1 MFYASIFCPTKETC
15 LSTDQL
21 KFVILEY
28 AFKMISKWGIIK
40 GSGLD
45 TSFMRCIFKCDI
57 QNPLVVSV
65 NKIKTY

>member
-15 LSTDQL
+15 LLTDQL
-21 KFVILEY
+21 KLGILEY
-28 AFKMISKWGIIK
+28 IFKMIKWGIIK
-40 GSGLD
+40 GSCLD

-57 QNPLVVSV
+57 QNPLIVSV